1 MRRTQLVGSG
11 LLATWWLIVA
21 LIKLSYR
28 PHSSKLIV
36 WIFLF
41 IKNKINIFLNAKVSQ
56 NYDVEAI
63 DYWTIFSMKTKWN
76 QNWKLYWNLGVFLML
91 LESIQR
97 ATFNR
102 VYFTIPRAKVW
113 EILIFEQI
121 LLIELQTNCK
131 NCKMEGKI
139 LSPQCV
145 HTWANSTGDTKCLK
159 SSTTSQGK

>member
-1 MRRTQLVGSG
+1 
-11 LLATWWLIVA
+11 
-21 LIKLSYR
+21 
-28 PHSSKLIV
+28 
-36 WIFLF
+36 
-41 IKNKINIFLNAKVSQ
+41 
-56 NYDVEAI
+56 
-63 DYWTIFSMKTKWN
+63 
-76 QNWKLYWNLGVFLML
+76 ML